1 MAKTFIEPK
10 NDKDTP
16 ESSKMINTL
25 KNLQNNQNNRK
36 PKNLSK
42 YP

>member
-1 MAKTFIEPK
+1 MAKIFLEPK
-10 NDKDTP
+10 NDKDTL

-25 KNLQNNQNNRK
+25 KNLQNDQNNPK
-36 PKNLSK
+36 PINLPK

>member
-16 ESSKMINTL
+16 ESSKMINTH
-25 KNLQNNQNNRK
+25 KNLQNDQNNPK
-36 PKNLSK
+36 PKHLPK